1 MPFLQIRPQN
11 FLSYRFFGYL
21 TLSRRPFVLFK
32 DIEEDD
38 KNKSFN
44 IFLLNKENK
53 KDIKFILE
61 LCLANCAN
69 AYEELIKITEKEIN
83 ADNINFINA
92 KGVID
97 NLFYVGMRHITETKV
112 GKLNESL

>member
-1 MPFLQIRPQN
+1 MDEQYI
-11 FLSYRFFGYL
+11 YL
-21 TLSRRPFVLFK
+21 EGMQGV
-32 DIEEDD
+32 
-38 KNKSFN
+38 
-44 IFLLNKENK
+44 
-53 KDIKFILE
+53 E
-61 LCLANCAN
+61 LRVN
-69 AYEELIKITEKEIN
+69 AGFDYGAATEKEIN